1 MTSRTHLLQR
11 SHIKLV
17 SYPHKVNSE
26 YHDEYVPRSVQGSS
40 IDPGVASA
48 NLRKSHFSI
57 SGDHTANLGLSEH
70 QAEFIER
77 PFDVQ
82 ESAISLHHKPDNIN
96 LVQGSRMPEGESV
109 YTHDYKPYPV
119 GSGAVLPAANMALQR
134 SHFEV
139 APGSSKVP
147 LGQSIQQ
154 TDFVKHPID
163 PTRQLLDTATL
174 QKSHFPATNEG
185 FKEKYSET
193 QDEYRPYLTGS
204 NYDELVAKPV
214 NMALRRSHIDQGF
227 DPSGPRSSET
237 RDMLNQTAGVRGDKW
252 DNMDPT
258 ALRKSHLPYPM
269 QAQMLTKQTEH
280 QANYVN
286 YPGYVPSGLLKPEFE
301 DTKKHVLNPASS
313 EDKNLSETAA
323 QYVVYDPKQL
333 NDAHYQPSD
342 LKDRIQRTSGFI
354 NLNPAT
360 AKFGGESEFMDNYN
374 KVPNINMRSSLDP
387 DAAQRLRRSHLSEL
401 SGANPFQN
409 ATTTSDMLLQSKPY
423 TGQKL
428 VDVADMGLRDSHI
441 MKETAGGKFF
451 SNTEYNSKYVA
462 FDNCASAPVDGS
474 GLRKTHFMV
483 GDNTRFDGEST
494 YHADY
499 QPKPLEGNRWEFK
512 EEEYA
517 YL

>member
-26 YHDEYVPRSVQGSS
+26 YHDEYVPRSIQGNSV
-40 IDPGVASA
+40 DPGVASA

-57 SGDHTANLGLSEH
+57 SGDHTSSLGQSEH

-77 PFDVQ
+77 PFDMQASV
-82 ESAISLHHKPDNIN
+82 SNLHHKPDHIT
-96 LVQGSRMPEGESV
+96 LSQGTRVPEGESV

-119 GSGAVLPAANMALQR
+119 GSGAVLPAANMALQK

-139 APGSSKVP
+139 APGSSKIP

-154 TDFVKHPID
+154 TDFIKHPID
-163 PTRQLLDTATL
+163 PNKQLLDTATL
-174 QKSHFPATNEG
+174 QKSHFPTINES

-204 NYDELVAKPV
+204 NYDDIVAKPV
-214 NMALRRSHIDQGF
+214 NMALRKSHIDQGY

-237 RDMLNQTAGVRGDKW
+237 RDMLSQTAGVRGDKW
-252 DNMDPT
+252 GEIDPT
-258 ALRKSHLPYPM
+258 ALRQSHLPYPL

-280 QANYVN
+280 QANYIN
-286 YPGYVPSGLLKPEFE
+286 YPGHVPSAPLKPEFE
-301 DTKKHVLNPASS
+301 DTKKHVLNPAST
-313 EDKNLSETAA
+313 ENKNLSETAA
-323 QYVVYDPKQL
+323 KYVAYDPWQL
-333 NDAHYQPSD
+333 SDAHYQPSN
-342 LKDRIQRTSGFI
+342 LKDRLQRGNNFI
-354 NLNPAT
+354 NLNPTT
-360 AKFGGESEFMDNYN
+360 AKFARESEFMDNYN
-374 KVPNINMRSSLDP
+374 KIPDISSRSSLDP
-387 DAAQRLRRSHLSEL
+387 DAAQRLRRSHLSEH
-401 SGANPFQN
+401 ANTNPFQN
-409 ATTTSDMLLQSKPY
+409 TTTTSDMLLQSKPY
-423 TGQKL
+423 AGQKL
-428 VDVADMGLRDSHI
+428 TNAADMGLRDSHI
-441 MKETAGGKFF
+441 MKEAAGGKFF
-451 SNTEYNSKYVA
+451 DNTEYNSKYID
-462 FDNCASAPVDGS
+462 FGNCANIPVDGS

-483 GDNTRFDGEST
+483 GDGTKFDGEST

-512 EEEYA
+512 EDDYA

>member
-26 YHDEYVPRSVQGSS
+26 YHDEYIPRSVQGNSV
-40 IDPGVASA
+40 DPGAASA

-57 SGDHTANLGLSEH
+57 SGDHTSNLGLSEH

-82 ESAISLHHKPDNIN
+82 ESAVSLHHKPDNIN
-96 LVQGSRMPEGESV
+96 LTQGGHVPEGESV

-119 GSGAVLPAANMALQR
+119 GSGAVLPAASMALQR

-139 APGSSKVP
+139 APGSSGVP

-154 TDFVKHPID
+154 TDFVRHSID
-163 PTRQLLDTATL
+163 PNRQLLDTATL
-174 QKSHFPATNEG
+174 QRSHFPTADEG
-185 FKEKYSET
+185 FKGKFSET

-204 NYDELVAKPV
+204 NYDELAAKPV
-214 NMALRRSHIDQGF
+214 NMALRRSHIDQGY

-237 RDMLNQTAGVRGDKW
+237 RDMLSQTAGVRGDKW

-269 QAQMLTKQTEH
+269 QAQMLTKETEH

-286 YPGYVPSGLLKPEFE
+286 YPGHVPSGLLKPESE
-301 DTKKHVLNPASS
+301 DTKKHVLNPATV
-313 EDKNLSETAA
+313 EGKNLSETAA
-323 QYVVYDPKQL
+323 KYVAYNPQEL
-333 NDAHYQPSD
+333 NNAHYQLSD
-342 LKDRIQRTSGFI
+342 LKNRIQRESGFI
-354 NLNPAT
+354 NLNPTT
-360 AKFGGESEFMDNYN
+360 AKFAGASEFMDNYN
-374 KVPNINMRSSLDP
+374 KVPSIDARSSLDP

-401 SGANPFQN
+401 SGINPLQTT
-409 ATTTSDMLLQSKPY
+409 TTTSDMLLQSKPY
-423 TGQKL
+423 AGQKL
-428 VDVADMGLRDSHI
+428 TDAVDMGLRDSHI
-441 MKETAGGKFF
+441 MREAAGGRFL
-451 SNTEYNSKYVA
+451 SSTEYNSKYIA
-462 FDNCASAPVDGS
+462 FNNCASAPVDGS

-483 GDNTRFDGEST
+483 GDGTKFDGEST

>member
-26 YHDEYVPRSVQGSS
+26 YHDEYVPRSIQGNSV
-40 IDPGVASA
+40 DPGVASA

-57 SGDHTANLGLSEH
+57 SGDHTSSLGQSEH

-77 PFDVQ
+77 PFDMQASV
-82 ESAISLHHKPDNIN
+82 SNLHHKPDHIT
-96 LVQGSRMPEGESV
+96 LSQGTRVPEGESV

-119 GSGAVLPAANMALQR
+119 GSGAVLPAANMALQK

-139 APGSSKVP
+139 APGSSKIP

-154 TDFVKHPID
+154 TDFIKHPID
-163 PTRQLLDTATL
+163 PNKQLLDTATL
-174 QKSHFPATNEG
+174 QKSHFPTINES

-204 NYDELVAKPV
+204 NYDDIVAKPV
-214 NMALRRSHIDQGF
+214 NMALRKSHIDQGY

-237 RDMLNQTAGVRGDKW
+237 RDMLSQTAGVRGDKW
-252 DNMDPT
+252 GEIDPT
-258 ALRKSHLPYPM
+258 ALRQSHLPYPL

-280 QANYVN
+280 QANYIN
-286 YPGYVPSGLLKPEFE
+286 YPGHVPSAPLKPEFE
-301 DTKKHVLNPASS
+301 DTKKHVLNPAST
-313 EDKNLSETAA
+313 ENKNLSETAA
-323 QYVVYDPKQL
+323 KYVAYDPWQL
-333 NDAHYQPSD
+333 SDAHYQPSN
-342 LKDRIQRTSGFI
+342 LKDRLQRGNNFI
-354 NLNPAT
+354 NLNPTT
-360 AKFGGESEFMDNYN
+360 AKFARESEFMDNYN
-374 KVPNINMRSSLDP
+374 KIPDISSRSSLDP
-387 DAAQRLRRSHLSEL
+387 DAAQRLRRSHLSEH
-401 SGANPFQN
+401 ANTNPFQN
-409 ATTTSDMLLQSKPY
+409 TTTTSDMLLQSKPY
-423 TGQKL
+423 AGQKL
-428 VDVADMGLRDSHI
+428 TNAADMGLRDSHI
-441 MKETAGGKFF
+441 MKEAAGGKFF
-451 SNTEYNSKYVA
+451 GNTEYNSKYID
-462 FDNCASAPVDGS
+462 FGNCANIPVDGS

-483 GDNTRFDGEST
+483 GDGTKFDGEST

-512 EEEYA
+512 EDDYA